1 MRVAGTEQGIRN
13 DNVWEV
19 EMKKHLVLGIILFLF
34 CSAGA
39 GRAFA
44 QWSPISMLKYARI
57 TGILIL
63 NDTTVFAGGFSGP
76 FVKSTDAGVSW
87 TQVVPNGMGTDSIF
101 TLDNCGGYLYAGTRA
116 PASVYLSSD
125 NGNSWNVAGEGF
137 PAGTN
142 VNGMTYLDGV
152 TYAATN
158 FGVFGSKDHGT
169 TWTKDSVGLIL
180 GEPGY
185 SAAVIYGTIGITS
198 AGGDLYTLAAVTGR
212 GVYKTPTD
220 NIAWKNIGLDTL
232 SGLAITSLDSDVFVG
247 TDKGVFMYGGNSTWL
262 SRSKGLP
269 FSDTTSVTS
278 ILFAQY
284 DSLLF
289 AYLELSSQTYYG
301 HELYLTTDRG
311 ESWLKVDVSGLAT
324 TAISAIAANHKYLF
338 AGTQSGAYLIPI
350 TDIVTSVDGRSP
362 RQPATFSLSQNYPN
376 PFNPTTVITFTVRS
390 SGFVS
395 LTVYDVLGAK
405 VATLVDGRQSAGTH
419 SVVFNGSKYAS
430 GVYFYR
436 LTAPGVNMVR
446 KMLLEK

>member
-1 MRVAGTEQGIRN
+1 
-13 DNVWEV
+13 
-19 EMKKHLVLGIILFLF
+19 MKKRLVLGIILFLF

-76 FVKSTDAGVSW
+76 FVKSTDAGVNW

-116 PASVYLSSD
+116 PASLYLSSD
-125 NGNSWNVAGEGF
+125 NGNSWDVAGEGF

-158 FGVFGSKDHGT
+158 FGVFGSTDHGT

-220 NIAWKNIGLDTL
+220 NIAWTNIGLDTL

-262 SRSKGLP
+262 SRSNGLP
-269 FSDTTSVTS
+269 FSDTASVTS

-324 TAISAIAANHKYLF
+324 SAISAIAANHKYLF

-350 TDIVTSVDGRSP
+350 TDIVTSVDGGSP
-362 RQPATFSLSQNYPN
+362 QQPATFSLSQNYPN
-376 PFNPTTVITFTVRS
+376 PFNPSTLIS
-390 SGFVS
+390 YQLSAVS
-395 LTVYDVLGAK
+395 RVTLTVYDILGRK
-405 VATLVDGRQSAGTH
+405 VETLANGIKSAGEYK
-419 SVVFNGSKYAS
+419 VEFNGSGLAS
-430 GVYFYR
+430 GVYFCK
-436 LTAPGVNMVR
+436 LSASSVSGKATDITKVR
-446 KMLLEK
+446 KMILLK

>member
-1 MRVAGTEQGIRN
+1 
-13 DNVWEV
+13 
-19 EMKKHLVLGIILFLF
+19 MKKRLVVGIILFLF

-76 FVKSTDAGVSW
+76 FVKSTDAGISW

-116 PASVYLSSD
+116 PASLYLSSD
-125 NGNSWNVAGEGF
+125 NGNSWGVAGEGF

-158 FGVFGSKDHGT
+158 FGVFGSTDHGT
-169 TWTKDSVGLIL
+169 TWTKDSVGLII

-185 SAAVIYGTIGITS
+185 SAPVIYGTIGITS
-198 AGGDLYTLAAVTGR
+198 AGGNLYTLAAVTGR

-220 NIAWKNIGLDTL
+220 NIAWTNIGLDTL

-262 SRSKGLP
+262 SRSNGLP
-269 FSDTTSVTS
+269 FSDTASVTS

-324 TAISAIAANHKYLF
+324 STISAIAANNKYLF

-350 TDIVTSVDGRSP
+350 TDIVTSVDGGSP
-362 RQPATFSLSQNYPN
+362 QQPATFSLSQNYPN
-376 PFNPTTVITFTVRS
+376 PFNPTTEIEYRIAKFEHVTLNVYNILGQEVASLVNGVKGPGDYTVKFE
-390 SGFVS
+390 GGG
-395 LTVYDVLGAK
+395 L
-405 VATLVDGRQSAGTH
+405 
-419 SVVFNGSKYAS
+419 AS
-430 GVYFYR
+430 GVYFYQIH
-436 LTAPGVNMVR
+436 TGTHSEVR
-446 KMLLEK
+446 KMLEIK